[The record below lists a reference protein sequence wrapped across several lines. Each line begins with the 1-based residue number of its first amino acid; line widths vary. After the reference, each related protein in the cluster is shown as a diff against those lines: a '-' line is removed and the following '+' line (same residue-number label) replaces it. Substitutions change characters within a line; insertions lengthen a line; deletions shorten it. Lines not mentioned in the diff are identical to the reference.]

1 MSGLTTE
8 WTVPETPRGIFK
20 ASLVW
25 APGMLA
31 AIWFAVCC
39 VSVIEFGRIGF
50 LLLARPSLY
59 LGFTLFGVSIAAFW
73 VIPKPRVRK
82 DGFALALSLAG
93 SAFTMISFA
102 VASRLL
108 G

>member
-1 MSGLTTE
+1 MNELATQWTT
-8 WTVPETPRGIFK
+8 PEDARGTFK
-20 ASLVW
+20 PLLVW
-25 APGMLA
+25 TPGLLA
-31 AIWFAVCC
+31 AAWFAVCC
-39 VSVIEFGRIGF
+39 ASVVEFGRIGF
-50 LLLARPSLY
+50 LMLARPSLV
-59 LGFTLFGVSIAAFW
+59 LGFVLFAASIIAFA

-102 VASRLL
+102 VASKLA

>member
-1 MSGLTTE
+1 MDGLATRWATPE
-8 WTVPETPRGIFK
+8 ENRGTVKPL
-20 ASLVW
+20 LVW
-25 APGMLA
+25 VPGVLA
-31 AIWFAVCC
+31 AIWFALCC
-39 VSVIEFGRIGF
+39 ASVVEFGRIGF
-50 LLLARPSLY
+50 LMLARPSLV
-59 LGFTLFGVSIAAFW
+59 LGFVLFAASIIAFA

-102 VASRLL
+102 VASKLA